1 MMKKRLLGN
10 SGLEVSALGMGVMN
24 LSFGT
29 GKAVDESTGIRV
41 IHEAIDQGIN
51 FFDTAQAYG
60 PYTNEV
66 LLGKALTQHRQQ
78 VVVAT
83 KFGFKLE
90 NGAIVGVD
98 SRPENIRAV
107 AEASLKS
114 LQTDYI
120 DLFYQHRIDPNVPIE
135 DVVGTLKD
143 LINEGKIR
151 HYGLSEVGAATIRRA
166 HAVHPM
172 AAVQNQYSIWTREPE
187 AEVLPVCEEL
197 GIGFVPWG
205 PLGTGFLTGTI
216 DPSAKFDSNT
226 DLRANFPRFT
236 PEAMKANM
244 PIVDMLRII
253 AARKNATP
261 VQIAL
266 AWLLA
271 QKPWIVPIPG
281 MDKIE
286 YISDNI
292 KSVDLE
298 LTQND
303 LQEIDQRLSE
313 INIQGSRLD
322 EGLLSLSE

>member
-1 MMKKRLLGN
+1 MKKRQLGN

-29 GKAVDESTGIRV
+29 GQAVEELAAIRV
-41 IHEAIDQGIN
+41 IHEAIDRGIT

-66 LLGKALTQHRQQ
+66 LLGKALTQQRQQ
-78 VVVAT
+78 AIVAT

-120 DLFYQHRIDPNVPIE
+120 DLFYQHRIDPSVPIE

-143 LINEGKIR
+143 LIVEGKIR

-166 HAVHPM
+166 HAVHPI

-187 AEVLPVCEEL
+187 AEVIPVCEEL

-216 DPSAKFDSNT
+216 DPSTKFDSSN

-236 PEAMKANM
+236 QEAMKANM
-244 PIVDMLRII
+244 PVVDILRAI

-261 VQIAL
+261 VQVAL

-292 KSVDLE
+292 KSVELE
-298 LTQND
+298 LTSAD
-303 LQEIDQRLSE
+303 LQEIDKRLSE
-313 INIQGSRLD
+313 IDIQGSRLD